1 MNINKW
7 PVPYPLGP
15 NTAAVTPTL
24 YNKDYALISYRL
36 SGGRNPSPSGSPPS
50 RYMAEPSAVMVHMHY
65 RLSGGRNPSPSGS
78 PPSRYIAE
86 PSAVVVHRAVKT
98 SSRTKMTF
106 LSRPV
111 LRVWGHNSGSL
122 VIPAFNIG
130 ATTPEQNQNITS
142 ISCQIEDPKSQY
154 LETPQSM
161 RRS

>member
-1 MNINKW
+1 MILNKW
-7 PVPYPLGP
+7 PAPYSLNLWEP
-15 NTAAVTPTL
+15 NPASGTPIRL
-24 YNKDYALISYRL
+24 YQYHYALSFYRL
-36 SGGRNPSPSGSPPS
+36 SGGKNPKPSGSPPS
-50 RYMAEPSAVMVHMHY
+50 K
-65 RLSGGRNPSPSGS
+65 
-78 PPSRYIAE
+78 YIAE